1 MSLFTAVNNA
11 IFIYVRIVVVL
22 MYFIDEDRID
32 EFEGEIQFS
41 DWLEL
46 SEKQCARTTPKLAAA
61 ERILITYYIKLLFLI
76 NKRRV
81 LVLIL
86 IIR

>member
-1 MSLFTAVNNA
+1 M
-11 IFIYVRIVVVL
+11 FIYVRIVVVL

-32 EFEGEIQFS
+32 QFEGEIQSS

-61 ERILITYYIKLLFLI
+61 ERINGGLASNWMFWE
-76 NKRRV
+76 
-81 LVLIL
+81 
-86 IIR
+86 

>member
-1 MSLFTAVNNA
+1 M
-11 IFIYVRIVVVL
+11 FIYVRIVVVL

-32 EFEGEIQFS
+32 QFEGEIQSS

-61 ERILITYYIKLLFLI
+61 ERIS
-76 NKRRV
+76 
-81 LVLIL
+81 
-86 IIR
+86 

>member
-1 MSLFTAVNNA
+1 
-11 IFIYVRIVVVL
+11 

-32 EFEGEIQFS
+32 QFEGEIQSS

-61 ERILITYYIKLLFLI
+61 ERINGGLASNWMFWE
-76 NKRRV
+76 
-81 LVLIL
+81 
-86 IIR
+86 